1 MEAQSQLK
9 MQMINSIQ
17 RETNPTIRKKIC
29 ECVSEFA
36 RNLLGKTGHING
48 NIVSLNNSYEIEDED
63 GSNQWP
69 EFVKFL
75 FECTL
80 SSNVD
85 MKESALIIFR
95 WDIHFLTTLQAFDV
109 WWSIPAFEVHG
120 HFYW

>member
-1 MEAQSQLK
+1 M
-9 MQMINSIQ
+9 M
-17 RETNPTIRKKIC
+17 
-29 ECVSEFA
+29 
-36 RNLLGKTGHING
+36 
-48 NIVSLNNSYEIEDED
+48 LNNSYEIKDED

-95 WDIHFLTTLQAFDV
+95 YIICQPQFIFLIYDDSFPHLKK
-109 WWSIPAFEVHG
+109 
-120 HFYW
+120 FY